1 MGAILRSLPPKAYQR
16 LPALAAPAGY
26 ICVLR
31 DVDSDAYR
39 IDGTRHP
46 EPFIAAML
54 AEAERAFGIELVSI
68 VQTDD
73 LPGSA
78 CELYRRHHATLSAQW
93 HRLDAYQLQEL
104 RGSFLRIKEH
114 SSHYLRPR
122 RASRA
127 LPQAKA
133 QPTNPAEPP
142 ASDASELPARQ
153 GSQRM
158 TATRSPV
165 YKKYGAGA
173 LRQHRLRSRARQQ
186 REASQ
191 PLSIKQ
197 KLSQGLDSLLL
208 NHPWLVLILLAI
220 ILLICLLLLEQG
232 YYSDIRFRY

>member
-78 CELYRRHHATLSAQW
+78 CELYQRHHATLSAQW

-104 RGSFLRIKEH
+104 RGSFLRIKQH

-142 ASDASELPARQ
+142 ARQ
-153 GSQRM
+153 GSQRV
-158 TATRSPV
+158 TETKSPV

-173 LRQHRLRSRARQQ
+173 LRQHRMRSRARQQ
-186 REASQ
+186 REANQ